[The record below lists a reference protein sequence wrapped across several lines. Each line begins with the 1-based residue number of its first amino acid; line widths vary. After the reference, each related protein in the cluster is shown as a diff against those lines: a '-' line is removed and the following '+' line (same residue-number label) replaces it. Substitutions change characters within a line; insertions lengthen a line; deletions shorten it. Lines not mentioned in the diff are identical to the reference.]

1 MQQKG
6 CFNKRSVGMSNECQR
21 TRNTSSLARCSP
33 PIILLT
39 IATAAAG
46 DLISDSRPAL
56 LQLVVQNPAAATCR
70 SKDVAVLVFR
80 DVEKPGFIVGAQG
93 VKEFFSCTANL
104 TVATAR

>member
-1 MQQKG
+1 MQQKDRR
-6 CFNKRSVGMSNECQR
+6 NRSSVRMANECQR

-56 LQLVVQNPAAATCR
+56 LQLVAQNPAAATCR

-80 DVEKPGFIVGAQG
+80 DVGKPGFIVGAQG